1 MRCKS
6 LVHRAEA
13 RARGP
18 LKCMYAD
25 RPDGAGNVRQKS
37 VKERASR

>member
-6 LVHRAEA
+6 LVYRAEV

-25 RPDGAGNVRQKS
+25 RRDGARNVGQKS
-37 VKERASR
+37 VKERARR